1 LDGVAFPWITL
12 EFRNGIICGF
22 DDNWRLYTAGSTDI
36 NFSEEEAINIALDYV
51 EDFSWTA
58 GDEEVTEFEI
68 IEEPRP
74 VELITTRNRE
84 PLTLYPCWRIELY
97 LDNIYLG
104 NINRISLAIWADT
117 GEVISCIPLGGGGGP
132 PIPEFPS
139 WTTIYIRAD
148 GTVEGT
154 DKILREGDVYTL
166 ISDIS
171 GSIVV
176 ERSDVLLDGA
186 DYRLQGDG
194 NQNGITLGISNNI
207 TVKNLQLSSFNIG
220 IVVMGSDNNKI
231 LENTI
236 TDNFRGLDLTASE
249 NNTVS
254 GNHIANNIGG
264 IALENMYNSIVENTI
279 TNNSNFGI
287 HLYAAGFNN
296 IIGNNITNNGRGI
309 LVSICYN
316 NVIYHNN
323 FVNNTNHVETDDS
336 NGIWDNGEEGNY
348 WDNYNG
354 TDDNGNGIGDTPYI
368 INENNQDNYPLVNVI
383 PEFPSW
389 IILPLL
395 VIATFVVWIYRKRI
409 TKEEIVH

>member
-1 LDGVAFPWITL
+1 LKKSASVLVLLLVLSFTL
-12 EFRNGIICGF
+12 VSLPEIGIVKA
-22 DDNWRLYTAGSTDI
+22 DN
-36 NFSEEEAINIALDYV
+36 
-51 EDFSWTA
+51 
-58 GDEEVTEFEI
+58 
-68 IEEPRP
+68 
-74 VELITTRNRE
+74 
-84 PLTLYPCWRIELY
+84 
-97 LDNIYLG
+97 
-104 NINRISLAIWADT
+104 
-117 GEVISCIPLGGGGGP
+117 
-132 PIPEFPS
+132 
-139 WTTIYIRAD
+139 TIYIRAD
-148 GTVEGT
+148 GSVEGT

-176 ERSDVLLDGA
+176 EKDNVLLDGA

-254 GNHIANNIGG
+254 GNYIANNNDG
-264 IALENMYNSIVENTI
+264 IALENMYNNIIENTI

-287 HLYAAGFNN
+287 HLYGAGYNN

-316 NVIYHNN
+316 NSIYHNN

-348 WDNYNG
+348 WDNYTG
-354 TDDNGNGIGDTPYI
+354 LDSDVDSIGDTAYI
-368 INENNQDNYPLVNVI
+368 IDENNQDNYPLMNII

-389 IILPLL
+389 TILPLL
-395 VIATFVVWIYRKRI
+395 IVATLVGAIIRNKIRRKGL
-409 TKEEIVH
+409 E

>member
-1 LDGVAFPWITL
+1 MGEQRTALILSLILCFAVVSIS
-12 EFRNGIICGF
+12 EIGIVK
-22 DDNWRLYTAGSTDI
+22 AES
-36 NFSEEEAINIALDYV
+36 
-51 EDFSWTA
+51 
-58 GDEEVTEFEI
+58 
-68 IEEPRP
+68 
-74 VELITTRNRE
+74 
-84 PLTLYPCWRIELY
+84 
-97 LDNIYLG
+97 
-104 NINRISLAIWADT
+104 
-117 GEVISCIPLGGGGGP
+117 
-132 PIPEFPS
+132 
-139 WTTIYIRAD
+139 TIYIRAD

-287 HLYAAGFNN
+287 HLYAAGYNN
-296 IIGNNITNNGRGI
+296 IIGNNITSNGRGI

-354 TDDNGNGIGDTPYI
+354 TDGDGNGIGDTPYI

-389 IILPLL
+389 TLLLIMLLAVTALAII
-395 VIATFVVWIYRKRI
+395 YKRKI
-409 TKEEIVH
+409 HKTPIH

>member
-1 LDGVAFPWITL
+1 VPIVGERRA
-12 EFRNGIICGF
+12 
-22 DDNWRLYTAGSTDI
+22 
-36 NFSEEEAINIALDYV
+36 ALILLLLLV
-51 EDFSWTA
+51 LLLVF
-58 GDEEVTEFEI
+58 
-68 IEEPRP
+68 
-74 VELITTRNRE
+74 
-84 PLTLYPCWRIELY
+84 
-97 LDNIYLG
+97 
-104 NINRISLAIWADT
+104 
-117 GEVISCIPLGGGGGP
+117 
-132 PIPEFPS
+132 IPEIGIVKAEG
-139 WTTIYIRAD
+139 TIYIRAD

-154 DKILREGDVYTL
+154 DKIQRDGDVYIF

-171 GSIVV
+171 GSIAV
-176 ERSDVLLDGA
+176 ERDNVVLNGA

-207 TVKNLQLSSFNIG
+207 TVKNLQLSSFHIG

-264 IALENMYNSIVENTI
+264 IALENMYNRIVENTI

-287 HLYAAGFNN
+287 HLYAAGYNN
-296 IIGNNITNNGRGI
+296 IIGNNITNNKRGI
-309 LVSICYN
+309 VVSICYD

-354 TDDNGNGIGDTPYI
+354 TDGDGNGIGDTHYI

-389 IILPLL
+389 IILPLFLTATL
-395 VIATFVVWIYRKRI
+395 VILFYSKRLR
-409 TKEEIVH
+409 VCLRHF

>member
-1 LDGVAFPWITL
+1 MGEQRTALILSLILCFAVVSIS
-12 EFRNGIICGF
+12 EIGIVK
-22 DDNWRLYTAGSTDI
+22 AES
-36 NFSEEEAINIALDYV
+36 
-51 EDFSWTA
+51 
-58 GDEEVTEFEI
+58 
-68 IEEPRP
+68 
-74 VELITTRNRE
+74 
-84 PLTLYPCWRIELY
+84 
-97 LDNIYLG
+97 
-104 NINRISLAIWADT
+104 
-117 GEVISCIPLGGGGGP
+117 
-132 PIPEFPS
+132 
-139 WTTIYIRAD
+139 TIYIRAD

-264 IALENMYNSIVENTI
+264 IALENMYNSIFGNI
-279 TNNSNFGI
+279 IANNSNFGI
-287 HLYAAGFNN
+287 HLYAAGYNN

-316 NVIYHNN
+316 NVIHHNN

-354 TDDNGNGIGDTPYI
+354 TDGNGNGIGDTPYI
-368 INENNQDNYPLVNVI
+368 INENNQDNYPLTNVI

-389 IILPLL
+389 TPLL
-395 VIATFVVWIYRKRI
+395 IMLTAIMVIAVIYRHNLKKQNQRRR
-409 TKEEIVH
+409 KQ